1 MAQSRLHENEFKLK
15 MQQLGLKEEDIEET
29 FVRASGPG
37 GQNVNK
43 VATAVCLYHRPTGI
57 RVKCQEGRS
66 QALNRFK
73 ARCLLVEILEQRQK
87 QALAKELQ
95 LKEKIRRQNRKRS
108 QKAKERMLEKKR
120 RHSEKKAN
128 RRKIGMRVS

>member
-1 MAQSRLHENEFKLK
+1 MAQSRLNENEFKLK

-29 FVRASGPG
+29 FVRATGPG

-57 RVKCQEGRS
+57 RVKCQEERS

-95 LKEKIRRQNRKRS
+95 RKEKIRRQNRKLS

-128 RRKIGMRVS
+128 RRKIEW